1 MDANIPVPLAPKRP
15 TTFCEAPT
23 MLNNMHRVQL
33 FARESE
39 ADKCRPMKRRL
50 KDMMD
55 DLTRDWINTE
65 APPVRVVARKLSN

>member
-1 MDANIPVPLAPKRP
+1 
-15 TTFCEAPT
+15 